1 MFFCFFSVSVSN
13 NNSLNQTHRHR
24 ERERMP
30 SRLVASESLLQA
42 IFAHT
47 NRLSWQQRQYI
58 LRFLGG
64 YDDKPPS
71 ELIASSTSSE
81 LESAT
86 AASDAAA
93 SVRQVLLHEET
104 RTETSTSS
112 TSTSACRVYNIVDQ
126 IVFEMDYSTGCWRKL
141 RRRIRM
147 VNKDGD
153 GERVSNR
160 RSRRGRGRR
169 LDAAATTTT
178 SASTDVSSFFTL
190 VNNIEDI
197 PTDGRPSLRPRQNH
211 HHQNHQEDVQVNNN
225 NNLRQSPESPE
236 LNSASNNDFTLWHRS
251 NRGSSSS
258 SGCGR

>member
-1 MFFCFFSVSVSN
+1 
-13 NNSLNQTHRHR
+13 
-24 ERERMP
+24 MP

-71 ELIASSTSSE
+71 ELIG
-81 LESAT
+81 LESSSSSSSSSDDST
-86 AASDAAA
+86 AA
-93 SVRQVLLHEET
+93 VRQVLLHEET

-112 TSTSACRVYNIVDQ
+112 TSTSTSSSSSSSSRVYNIVDQ

-147 VNKDGD
+147 VNKDGERERG

-160 RSRRGRGRR
+160 RSRRGRDRR
-169 LDAAATTTT
+169 LDFTTTT
-178 SASTDVSSFFTL
+178 TTTASASADASSFFTL
-190 VNNIEDI
+190 VNNIDDI
-197 PTDGRPSLRPRQNH
+197 PTDGRPSLRPRQYHHHHDHH
-211 HHQNHQEDVQVNNN
+211 HHQQQQQQQEDVN
-225 NNLRQSPESPE
+225 NNLRQQQQQQQSPESTT
-236 LNSASNNDFTLWHRS
+236 SASNNEFTLWHRS

>member
-1 MFFCFFSVSVSN
+1 
-13 NNSLNQTHRHR
+13 
-24 ERERMP
+24 MP

-71 ELIASSTSSE
+71 ELIGSSTSSE
-81 LESAT
+81 SESA
-86 AASDAAA
+86 A
-93 SVRQVLLHEET
+93 VRQVLLHEET
-104 RTETSTSS
+104 RTETSSS
-112 TSTSACRVYNIVDQ
+112 SRVYNIVDQ

-153 GERVSNR
+153 GDGDGERVSNR
-160 RSRRGRGRR
+160 RSRRGRDRR
-169 LDAAATTTT
+169 LDATT
-178 SASTDVSSFFTL
+178 SSASDASSFFTL

-197 PTDGRPSLRPRQNH
+197 PTDGRPSLRPRQH
-211 HHQNHQEDVQVNNN
+211 HQEDVEV
-225 NNLRQSPESPE
+225 NNLRQQQSPES
-236 LNSASNNDFTLWHRS
+236 NSASNNEFTLWHRS

>member
-1 MFFCFFSVSVSN
+1 
-13 NNSLNQTHRHR
+13 
-24 ERERMP
+24 MP

-86 AASDAAA
+86 AASDAA

-104 RTETSTSS
+104 RTETSASS
-112 TSTSACRVYNIVDQ
+112 SSTSACRVYNIVDQ

-147 VNKDGD
+147 VNRDGD
-153 GERVSNR
+153 GNGERVSNR

-169 LDAAATTTT
+169 LDSATNTT
-178 SASTDVSSFFTL
+178 SATASSATSASDASSFFTL

-211 HHQNHQEDVQVNNN
+211 HHQNHHHDHHYHEEDVQVNN
-225 NNLRQSPESPE
+225 NNLRQSPE
-236 LNSASNNDFTLWHRS
+236 LNSASNNEFTLWHRS